1 MAETRSYRQNCSLAL
16 SLDLLGERWTLLVV
30 RELGR
35 GPKRFGDL
43 MDALPGLGRSMLAT
57 RLKRLQTADV
67 VQPAELASGVAAY
80 GLSARGERLVHALG
94 ALMLWGLEMT
104 DPADPE
110 YETRA
115 AWLAMNMQAALR
127 RRDGPPPP
135 GTYAFD
141 IGGEHFYLH
150 VAEREITLRDGAPP
164 HPADATLTAD
174 LRTFYELIT
183 GQTTLRASATAAVG
197 GDRTRLTQLL
207 VDAVVPAFHETP

>member
-1 MAETRSYRQNCSLAL
+1 MTETRSYRQNCSLAL
-16 SLDLLGERWTLLVV
+16 SLDLLSERWTLLVV

-80 GLSARGERLVHALG
+80 GLSDRGERLVHALG
-94 ALMLWGLEMT
+94 ELMLWGLELT
-104 DPADPE
+104 EAADPE

-127 RRDGPPPP
+127 RRDVPPPP
-135 GTYAFD
+135 GTYAFN

-174 LRTFYELIT
+174 LRTFYELVT
-183 GQTTLRASATAAVG
+183 GQATLHGSSAAALR
-197 GDRTRLTQLL
+197 GDPTRLTQLFA
-207 VDAVVPAFHETP
+207 DAVLPAHHATP